1 MFEDL
6 RGSSFCHTV
15 EQVKI
20 HHPNVILWVFGTIIF
35 KDNDQ
40 KFSLKN
46 NLIPQILT
54 DKCLYLLNQ
63 CCEEIALKY
72 KHLQINFLY
81 SNFHVSVTKF

>member
-20 HHPNVILWVFGTIIF
+20 HHSNVILWVFGTIIV

-40 KFSLKN
+40 KFSL
-46 NLIPQILT
+46 
-54 DKCLYLLNQ
+54 
-63 CCEEIALKY
+63 
-72 KHLQINFLY
+72 
-81 SNFHVSVTKF
+81 